1 VTGVAAYIE
10 CYMPSNNVGFDAELR
25 GRAGGELKRCAVGQC
40 RPGEARSR
48 PDDPRQVDIE
58 DVLQITPRAITDLNL
73 TGEYAEAMLRGAQF
87 PPVVVFGDGG
97 GEYWLADGY
106 HRWHAAEIA
115 GLQTIAAD
123 VRAGGRREA
132 ILHSVGANAEHGWRR
147 SNEDKRRAV
156 QTLLN
161 DPEWGQWSDSEIG
174 RRCGVSHM
182 TVARHRPVSLAQSA
196 SVPRTYTD
204 RHGNTSTMRTAG
216 IGRRPDP
223 EPPPDYPLD
232 ADPRQLDIE
241 DAAQADAEEVW
252 QEMHR
257 DDPPAAPEYVYDTDA
272 ARFRGQL
279 TELIETLTSPR

>member
-1 VTGVAAYIE
+1 V
-10 CYMPSNNVGFDAELR
+10 
-25 GRAGGELKRCAVGQC
+25 
-40 RPGEARSR
+40 
-48 PDDPRQVDIE
+48 
-58 DVLQITPRAITDLNL
+58 TDLNL
-73 TGEYAEAMLRGAQF
+73 AGEYAEAMLLGAAF
-87 PPVVVFGDGG
+87 PPVVVFGEAA

-123 VRAGGRREA
+123 VRPGGRREA

-147 SNEDKRRAV
+147 TADDKRRAV
-156 QTLLN
+156 GTLLN
-161 DPEWGQWSDSEIG
+161 DPEWAEWSDREIA
-174 RRCGVSHM
+174 RRWGVGAPF
-182 TVARHRPVSLAQSA
+182 VAKHRPVTVIGLQSGPA
-196 SVPRTYTD
+196 GAATRTYVD
-204 RHGNTSTMRTAG
+204 RHGNTSTMRTAS

-257 DDPPAAPEYVYDTDA
+257 DDPPEQPRFVYDA
-272 ARFRGQL
+272 AGAHL
-279 TELIETLTSPR
+279 CSEVCALIERMTGPPPRWHGRDRKPRGPRVARRA